1 MSQVSPEVRIVRDIL
16 DAVERHDW
24 DVVRVWL
31 HPYLH
36 WQEPG
41 VAIRGRRNVLDRL
54 ALPPAPQPPSTVEL
68 RDGQIYR
75 WTSTG
80 APDGG

>member
-1 MSQVSPEVRIVRDIL
+1 MDGIARDVL
-16 DAVERHDW
+16 DAVERGDW
-24 DVVRVWL
+24 TTVKALL

-41 VAIRGRRNVLDRL
+41 VAIRGRTKVLTRL
-54 ALPPAPQPPSTVEL
+54 AESPPPALPSMVEL

>member
-1 MSQVSPEVRIVRDIL
+1 MDRIVAEVL
-16 DAVERHDW
+16 AAVERQD
-24 DVVRVWL
+24 RAALKTLL

-36 WQEPG
+36 WSEPRTQ
-41 VAIRGRRNVLDRL
+41 IRGRTQVFARL
-54 ALPPAPQPPSTVEL
+54 AAPPAPVPPDTYEL

-80 APDGG
+80 SGRDG